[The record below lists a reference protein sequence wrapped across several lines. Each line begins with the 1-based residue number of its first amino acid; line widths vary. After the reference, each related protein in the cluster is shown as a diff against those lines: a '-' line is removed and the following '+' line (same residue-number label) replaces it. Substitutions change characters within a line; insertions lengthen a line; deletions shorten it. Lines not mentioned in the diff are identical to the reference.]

1 MRVFVRACICA
12 IARNEH
18 FFTSLSKHTARF
30 YCPELP
36 CPAEAVVKGDSHVAA
51 ISAASIIAKVA
62 RDREMIELDAQYPG
76 YGLAGH
82 KGGGYPSPAHLAA
95 LKRLGVTPTHRRSLA
110 PVRRRLA

>member
-30 YCPELP
+30 SCPELP
-36 CPAEAVVKGDSHVAA
+36 CPAESVVKGDSHVAA
-51 ISAASIIAKVA
+51 INAASIIAKVA
-62 RDREMIELDAQYPG
+62 WDREMNELDAQYPG

-82 KGGGYPSPAHLAA
+82 KGYPSPAHHAA

-110 PVRRRLA
+110 PVRRGLA

>member
-1 MRVFVRACICA
+1 MASQGCDHVAVAGWQGSQCACICA

-51 ISAASIIAKVA
+51 ISVASIIAKVA
-62 RDREMIELDAQYPG
+62 RDREMIELDA
-76 YGLAGH
+76 
-82 KGGGYPSPAHLAA
+82 
-95 LKRLGVTPTHRRSLA
+95 
-110 PVRRRLA
+110 